1 MSGFRID
8 PDKLRV
14 AGADFSA
21 GPTEVPPGGDVRGS
35 IQDSR
40 VGRHTVRFL
49 FLLDPVGDVPRFAS
63 VWDPPRPKRLKP
75 SVLKQYQRARRDFS
89 VFVAREFS
97 VGVQVIDRS
106 SGAPRVTELVYE
118 DGDIE
123 RVDWPY
129 VQEVTH

>member
-1 MSGFRID
+1 MSVD

-21 GPTEVPPGGDVRGS
+21 GPAEVPPGADVRGL

-49 FLLDPVGDVPRFAS
+49 FLLDPAGDVPRFAS
-63 VWDPPRPKRLKP
+63 VWDPPRPKRLKHA
-75 SVLKQYQRARRDFS
+75 VLKQYQRARREFAA
-89 VFVAREFS
+89 FVAQEFG

-118 DGDIE
+118 DGDVE
-123 RVDWPY
+123 RVDWPC
-129 VQEVTH
+129 VQKEVTH